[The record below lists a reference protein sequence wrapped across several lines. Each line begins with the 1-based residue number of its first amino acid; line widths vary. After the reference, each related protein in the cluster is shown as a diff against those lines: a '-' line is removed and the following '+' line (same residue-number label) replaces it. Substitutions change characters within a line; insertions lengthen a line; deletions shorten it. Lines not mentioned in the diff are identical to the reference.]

1 MSKITIYNPKGE
13 ELKTLLPKGFVKKK
27 LMSDDYVQLEWN
39 STTYDT
45 LVAGCYID
53 FEGERYTLLDNHT
66 PTMKDELECRYEPK
80 FERLTW
86 RKYPMLYIEEG
97 IEESEFV
104 IDGKIN
110 IALTHI
116 IKSIKKATGEIWQY
130 VTDYNLTDNRF
141 LSFDNFDIISAL
153 NHIAEVW
160 ECEWWIDEKEIHFGQ
175 CKLGDRIDLRVGEH
189 IKVPSHTDF
198 EPYYSKFR
206 VFGSDKNIEQH
217 QSDANVSARA
227 RLTLPDT
234 YENSTIVV
242 DEDTDYTTTVVFDEV
257 YPKSFL
263 EISEVKDN
271 NLIKLKDF
279 NLKDEDVIEGKTPE
293 IHFSSGLLEG
303 RDFELERYG
312 EWLVLVEQGDELKF
326 PNDVV
331 KPKVGDSVV
340 LWNIKMPD
348 EYIQEA
354 RLELEKEALD
364 YISDLKVDKRQYTA
378 RTNRVKFPYLDL
390 IVGQNVKYIKE
401 GHQGLDYELDARVLG
416 FEFDLENRRDGTII
430 FGNELAKGSIET
442 LKEQVDKIKEQ
453 PKAKDGTSVI
463 VKDVLEST
471 DDLPIN
477 PKNGDAYWVGS
488 ILYIWNGFTWVTSDL
503 KGDKGEQPYIEEVN
517 GVKYWFIGGVNTW
530 VQAEGED
537 GKDGEDGDTPYIGQ
551 NGNWWIGDEDTG
563 QKAEGEDGTS
573 PYIGENGN
581 WWFGTTDT
589 GVQAKAND
597 GKSPYIGTNKNW
609 FIWDAAQNKFVDS
622 GDTSVGDDGKS
633 PEIRDGYW
641 WTWDGE
647 KWYNTGVKSK
657 GEDGKDGVDGDTP
670 YIGYNGNW
678 WIGDEDTGVN
688 PDGKA
693 GPMLV
698 QEGIYSSSVTYVADA
713 VKKPL
718 VFQPDNDLTPRIG
731 KYYYPINVGEYTNIS
746 PKDNPSVWA
755 VAEDYQVVLTDTLVA
770 KYAKLGG
777 AVFYGD
783 YMISQDGVDSLGNDS
798 SDFENFP
805 DNFTPNLSLNFK
817 TGSMLA
823 NRGIFKGSL
832 INGYRHIKNVNLING
847 YAGYPNATAG
857 DEYFANV
864 SYDTGLNF
872 FGHGV
877 ADMYKKEYITLF
889 LPKVSK
895 FAGITVR
902 VVFDALFRSG
912 MPLRVA
918 IEDNGRFTEP
928 LFDMDVFG
936 SSGLKVI
943 EVEKDSSGD
952 IISFMGASFALME
965 FHGVPYANGPE
976 VEDSFRLSWIPS
988 VVYASGCKYN
998 TIKRS

>member
-1 MSKITIYNPKGE
+1 MSKIIIYNPKGE

-53 FEGERYTLLDNHT
+53 FEGKRYTLLDNHT

-160 ECEWWIDEKEIHFGQ
+160 ECEWWIEGKEIHFGQ
-175 CKLGDRIDLRVGEH
+175 CKLGDRIDLIVGEH

-348 EYIQEA
+348 EYIQKA
-354 RLELEKEALD
+354 RLELEKEALG

-430 FGNELAKGSIET
+430 FGNELAKGNIET

-537 GKDGEDGDTPYIGQ
+537 GDTPYIGQ

-563 QKAEGEDGTS
+563 IGSKGESGSS
-573 PYIGENGN
+573 PYI
-581 WWFGTTDT
+581 
-589 GVQAKAND
+589 K
-597 GKSPYIGTNKNW
+597 
-609 FIWDAAQNKFVDS
+609 
-622 GDTSVGDDGKS
+622 
-633 PEIRDGYW
+633 DGYW
-641 WTWDGE
+641 WIDDE
-647 KWYNTGVKSK
+647 NTGIKAK
-657 GEDGKDGVDGDTP
+657 GEDGKDGETP
-670 YIGYNGNW
+670 YIGINGNW
-678 WIGDEDTGVN
+678 WIGNEDTGVN

-783 YMISQDGVDSLGNDS
+783 YMISQEGVDSLGNDN
-798 SDFENFP
+798 SDFDNFP
-805 DNFTPNLSLNFK
+805 DNFTPNLSLDFK

-823 NRGIFKGSL
+823 NRGVFKGSL
-832 INGYRHIKNVNLING
+832 INGYRHIKSINLING

-857 DEYFANV
+857 DEYFTNV

-889 LPKVSK
+889 FPKVSK

-998 TIKRS
+998 TIKK

>member
-1 MSKITIYNPKGE
+1 MSKIIIYNPKGE

-116 IKSIKKATGEIWQY
+116 IKSIKKATGETWQY

-160 ECEWWIDEKEIHFGQ
+160 ECEWWIEGNEIHFGQ

-206 VFGSDKNIEQH
+206 VFGSDRNIEQH

-271 NLIKLKDF
+271 SLIKLKDF

-390 IVGQNVKYIKE
+390 IVGQNIKYIKE

-430 FGNELAKGSIET
+430 FGNELAKGNIET

-537 GKDGEDGDTPYIGQ
+537 GDTPYIGQ

-563 QKAEGEDGTS
+563 IGSKGESGSS
-573 PYIGENGN
+573 PYI
-581 WWFGTTDT
+581 
-589 GVQAKAND
+589 K
-597 GKSPYIGTNKNW
+597 
-609 FIWDAAQNKFVDS
+609 
-622 GDTSVGDDGKS
+622 
-633 PEIRDGYW
+633 DGYW
-641 WTWDGE
+641 WIDDE
-647 KWYNTGVKSK
+647 NTGIKAK
-657 GEDGKDGVDGDTP
+657 GEDGKDGETP
-670 YIGYNGNW
+670 YIGINGNW

-783 YMISQDGVDSLGNDS
+783 YMISQKGVDKAGNPS
-798 SDFENFP
+798 SSFEKYP
-805 DNFTPNLSLNFK
+805 ADFTPNLSLD
-817 TGSMLA
+817 
-823 NRGIFKGSL
+823 FKGGEL
-832 INGYRHIKNVNLING
+832 IANKGSFRGVLSQTFVDIKDAKYIDNSKTLSVSENSSIYCKSPGKTSVVLPTELSYNGFRVCVYNTG
-847 YAGYPNATAG
+847 T
-857 DEYFANV
+857 
-864 SYDTGLNF
+864 SY
-872 FGHGV
+872 
-877 ADMYKKEYITLF
+877 
-889 LPKVSK
+889 KVSGSVTWVNTEIEITTNGKSRLCRSVRRDGEGQIHRDFSDK
-895 FAGITVR
+895 FIVELGCYVEFVACPN
-902 VVFDALFRSG
+902 RS
-912 MPLRVA
+912 
-918 IEDNGRFTEP
+918 
-928 LFDMDVFG
+928 VFG
-936 SSGLKVI
+936 GTEQIDIVWMINEVI
-943 EVEKDSSGD
+943 QVKG
-952 IISFMGASFALME
+952 
-965 FHGVPYANGPE
+965 
-976 VEDSFRLSWIPS
+976 
-988 VVYASGCKYN
+988 
-998 TIKRS
+998 

>member
-27 LMSDDYVQLEWN
+27 LMSDDFVQLEWN

-160 ECEWWIDEKEIHFGQ
+160 ECEWWIEGKEIHFGQ

-242 DEDTDYTTTVVFDEV
+242 DEYTDYTTTVVFDEV

-563 QKAEGEDGTS
+563 
-573 PYIGENGN
+573 
-581 WWFGTTDT
+581 
-589 GVQAKAND
+589 
-597 GKSPYIGTNKNW
+597 
-609 FIWDAAQNKFVDS
+609 
-622 GDTSVGDDGKS
+622 
-633 PEIRDGYW
+633 
-641 WTWDGE
+641 
-647 KWYNTGVKSK
+647 
-657 GEDGKDGVDGDTP
+657 
-670 YIGYNGNW
+670 
-678 WIGDEDTGVN
+678 VN

-770 KYAKLGG
+770 LFAKVGG

-783 YMISQDGVDSLGNDS
+783 YMISQEGVDSLGNDS

-805 DNFTPNLSLNFK
+805 DNFTPNLSLDFK

-832 INGYRHIKNVNLING
+832 INGYRHIKNINLING
-847 YAGYPNATAG
+847 SAGYPNATAG

-864 SYDTGLNF
+864 NYDTGLNF

-877 ADMYKKEYITLF
+877 ADMYKREYITLF

-988 VVYASGCKYN
+988 VVYAGGYKYN

>member
-1 MSKITIYNPKGE
+1 MSKIIIYNPKGE

-27 LMSDDYVQLEWN
+27 LMSDDFVQLEWN

-53 FEGERYTLLDNHT
+53 FEGKRYTLLDNHT

-86 RKYPMLYIEEG
+86 RKYPMLYIEKG

-160 ECEWWIDEKEIHFGQ
+160 ECEWWIEGNEIHFGQ

-271 NLIKLKDF
+271 SLIKLKDF

-293 IHFSSGLLEG
+293 VHFSSGLLEG

-390 IVGQNVKYIKE
+390 IVGQNIKYIKE

-430 FGNELAKGSIET
+430 FGNELAKGNIET

-537 GKDGEDGDTPYIGQ
+537 GDTPYIGQ
-551 NGNWWIGDEDTG
+551 NGNWWIGGEDTG
-563 QKAEGEDGTS
+563 IGSKGESGSS
-573 PYIGENGN
+573 PYI
-581 WWFGTTDT
+581 
-589 GVQAKAND
+589 K
-597 GKSPYIGTNKNW
+597 
-609 FIWDAAQNKFVDS
+609 
-622 GDTSVGDDGKS
+622 
-633 PEIRDGYW
+633 DGYW
-641 WTWDGE
+641 WIDDE
-647 KWYNTGVKSK
+647 NTGIKAK
-657 GEDGKDGVDGDTP
+657 GEDGKDGETP
-670 YIGYNGNW
+670 YIGINGNW

-770 KYAKLGG
+770 LFAKVGG

-783 YMISQDGVDSLGNDS
+783 YMISQFGKDKNGMESNDY
-798 SDFENFP
+798 DKFP
-805 DNFTPNLSLNFK
+805 DGFTPNLLLDFKSGKFVGLDAVISGTIYADSGKIGGFDISSNRIGSTASSGGGGGGLSIYDNLFRVGGDNGFVLFGDNVVPSSIGGAFTSAGRVVNKAKNKGTGWGYDTSNYGLFIDVTNGTKNFGILSNAPLNAPSYIS
-817 TGSMLA
+817 T
-823 NRGIFKGSL
+823 RVGI
-832 INGYRHIKNVNLING
+832 VNLVGEGYTMDLSQNDLFIFHSNG
-847 YAGYPNATAG
+847 NYSV
-857 DEYFANV
+857 D
-864 SYDTGLNF
+864 
-872 FGHGV
+872 
-877 ADMYKKEYITLF
+877 
-889 LPKVSK
+889 LP
-895 FAGITVR
+895 
-902 VVFDALFRSG
+902 
-912 MPLRVA
+912 
-918 IEDNGRFTEP
+918 TEFS
-928 LFDMDVFG
+928 LARQFSE
-936 SSGLKVI
+936 SSGLPINFCTRFTIKYIGSHRITFLDIINFNGGKSNFSLENGDVLELI
-943 EVEKDSSGD
+943 AVKRSSGAFEYHS
-952 IISFMGASFALME
+952 IS
-965 FHGVPYANGPE
+965 YQN
-976 VEDSFRLSWIPS
+976 
-988 VVYASGCKYN
+988 
-998 TIKRS
+998 

>member
-1 MSKITIYNPKGE
+1 MSKIIIYNPKGE

-27 LMSDDYVQLEWN
+27 LMSDDFVQLEWN

-53 FEGERYTLLDNHT
+53 FDGERYTLLDNHT

-160 ECEWWIDEKEIHFGQ
+160 ECEWWIEGKEIHFGQ

-331 KPKVGDSVV
+331 KPEVGDSVV

-390 IVGQNVKYIKE
+390 IVGQNIKYIKE

-430 FGNELAKGSIET
+430 FGNELAKGNIET

-530 VQAEGED
+530 VQAKGED
-537 GKDGEDGDTPYIGQ
+537 GKDGETPYIG
-551 NGNWWIGDEDTG
+551 I
-563 QKAEGEDGTS
+563 
-573 PYIGENGN
+573 
-581 WWFGTTDT
+581 
-589 GVQAKAND
+589 
-597 GKSPYIGTNKNW
+597 
-609 FIWDAAQNKFVDS
+609 
-622 GDTSVGDDGKS
+622 
-633 PEIRDGYW
+633 
-641 WTWDGE
+641 
-647 KWYNTGVKSK
+647 
-657 GEDGKDGVDGDTP
+657 
-670 YIGYNGNW
+670 NGNW

-770 KYAKLGG
+770 LFAKVGG

-783 YMISQDGVDSLGNDS
+783 YMISQFGKDKNGMESNDY
-798 SDFENFP
+798 DKFP
-805 DNFTPNLSLNFK
+805 DEFTPNLLLDFKSGKFVGLDAVISGTIYADSGKIGGFDISSNRIGSTASSGGGGGGLSIYDNLFRVGGDNGFVLFGDNVVPSSVGGAFTSAGRVVNKAKNKGTGWGYDTSNYGLFIDVTNGTKNFGILSNAPLNAPSYISTRVGIVTLVGEGYTMDLSQNDLFIFY
-817 TGSMLA
+817 S
-823 NRGIFKGSL
+823 NR
-832 INGYRHIKNVNLING
+832 NYNVNL
-847 YAGYPNATAG
+847 P
-857 DEYFANV
+857 
-864 SYDTGLNF
+864 
-872 FGHGV
+872 
-877 ADMYKKEYITLF
+877 
-889 LPKVSK
+889 
-895 FAGITVR
+895 
-902 VVFDALFRSG
+902 
-912 MPLRVA
+912 
-918 IEDNGRFTEP
+918 TEFS
-928 LFDMDVFG
+928 LARQFSE
-936 SSGLKVI
+936 SSGLPINFCTRFTIKYIGGHRITFLDIINFNGDKSNFSLENGDVLELI
-943 EVEKDSSGD
+943 AVKRSSGAFEYHS
-952 IISFMGASFALME
+952 IS
-965 FHGVPYANGPE
+965 YQN
-976 VEDSFRLSWIPS
+976 
-988 VVYASGCKYN
+988 
-998 TIKRS
+998 